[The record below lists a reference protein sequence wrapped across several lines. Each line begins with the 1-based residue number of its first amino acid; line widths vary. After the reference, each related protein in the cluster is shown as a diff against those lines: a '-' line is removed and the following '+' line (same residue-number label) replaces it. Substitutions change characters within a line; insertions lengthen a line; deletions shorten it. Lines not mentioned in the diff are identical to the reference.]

1 MLFYPES
8 RSREGSWFPDKA
20 LPASAPLLPPHLT
33 LAPPC
38 FQILGPFQILDEE
51 TGARFVPVVL
61 SMIGALGHPF
71 PLGIVYREGHKAIKA
86 TGQPGVRD
94 LDEVTH
100 MGFAAGK

>member
-20 LPASAPLLPPHLT
+20 LAASAPLLPPHLT

-38 FQILGPFQILDEE
+38 FQILGLFQILDEE

-61 SMIGALGHPF
+61 SHDWSSWTSS
-71 PLGIVYREGHKAIKA
+71 PLETVDSARDGHKAIKA
-86 TGQPGVRD
+86 TGQ
-94 LDEVTH
+94 
-100 MGFAAGK
+100 AG